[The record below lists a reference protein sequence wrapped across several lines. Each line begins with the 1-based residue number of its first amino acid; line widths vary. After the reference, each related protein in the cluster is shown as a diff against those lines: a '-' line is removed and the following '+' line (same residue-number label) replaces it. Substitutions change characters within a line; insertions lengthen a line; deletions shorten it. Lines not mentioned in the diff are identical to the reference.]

1 MTILELQ
8 GVHKDFKGLT
18 VLNDVNLAIEAGE
31 RHAIIGP
38 NGAGKST
45 LFSVISGK
53 YKPSRGTVHF
63 NGEDITGL
71 APYKISRKGLA
82 RSFQITN
89 VFPGMT
95 VYANVRN
102 AILSRKGIRLNLL
115 VRLKNLDDVHQEV
128 TELVGVLGLDAIKDV
143 PASELSYGQQ
153 RALEV
158 GIALASDP
166 KLILLDEPTAGMTR
180 EQSREAVSLIK
191 KITKGRTLMVVEH
204 DMDVVFSMADRIT
217 VLSYGLVLA
226 SGPPDEIRGNE
237 AVRKAYLGKKGH
249 ARGQ

>member
-1 MTILELQ
+1 MTILELHGIQ
-8 GVHKDFKGLT
+8 KDFKGLT
-18 VLNDVNLAIEAGE
+18 VLNDVNLAIEEGE
-31 RHAIIGP
+31 CHAIIGP

-45 LFSVISGK
+45 LFNVISGK
-53 YKPSRGTVHF
+53 YKPTHGTVRF

-102 AILSRKGIRLNLL
+102 AILSRRGIRLTMLTK
-115 VRLKNLDDVHQEV
+115 LKNIDAVHQEV
-128 TELVGVLGLDAIKDV
+128 VELISVLGLDSIKDV

-158 GIALASDP
+158 GIALATDP

-191 KITKGRTLMVVEH
+191 NITKGKTLMVVEH

-217 VLSYGLVLA
+217 VLSYGVVLA
-226 SGPPDEIRGNE
+226 SGRPDEIRGDE
-237 AVRKAYLGKKGH
+237 AVKKAYLGKRRH
-249 ARGQ
+249 ARG

>member
-8 GVHKDFKGLT
+8 DLHKEFKGLR
-18 VLNDVNLAIEAGE
+18 VLNDINLTIEEGE
-31 RHAIIGP
+31 CHAIIGP

-45 LFSVISGK
+45 LFNVISGK
-53 YKPSRGTVHF
+53 YKPSKGTVRF

-95 VYANVRN
+95 VYGNVRN
-102 AILSRKGIRLNLL
+102 SILSRKGIRLNMLM
-115 VRLKNLDDVHQEV
+115 RLKNIDVVHKEA
-128 TELVGVLGLDAIKDV
+128 TELINVLGLDAITDV

-191 KITKGRTLMVVEH
+191 RITKGKTLMVVEH

-217 VLSYGLVLA
+217 VLSYGVVLA
-226 SGPPDEIRGNE
+226 SGRPDEIRGDE
-237 AVRKAYLGKKGH
+237 AVKKAYLGKKRH
-249 ARGQ
+249 ARG

>member
-18 VLNDVNLAIEAGE
+18 VLNDVNLKIEEGE
-31 RHAIIGP
+31 CHAIIGP

-45 LFSVISGK
+45 LFNVISGK
-53 YKPSRGTVHF
+53 YKPTQGTVHF

-95 VYANVRN
+95 VYGNIRN
-102 AILSRKGIRLNLL
+102 AILSRRGIRLSMLT
-115 VRLKNLDDVHQEV
+115 RLKNINAVHQEAI
-128 TELVGVLGLDAIKDV
+128 ELINVLGLNAITDV

-158 GIALASDP
+158 GIALATDP

-180 EQSREAVSLIK
+180 EQSREAVLLIK
-191 KITKGRTLMVVEH
+191 NITKGKTLMVVEH

-226 SGPPDEIRGNE
+226 SGRPDDIRGNE
-237 AVRKAYLGKKGH
+237 AVKKAYLGKKRH
-249 ARGQ
+249 ARG

>member
-8 GVHKDFKGLT
+8 SVHKDFKGLT
-18 VLNDVNLAIEAGE
+18 VLNDINLTIEEGE
-31 RHAIIGP
+31 CHAIIGP

-45 LFSVISGK
+45 LFNVISGK
-53 YKPSRGTVHF
+53 YKPSQGTVRF

-71 APYKISRKGLA
+71 TPYKISRRGLA

-95 VYANVRN
+95 VFGNVRN
-102 AILSRKGIRLNLL
+102 AILSRRGIRLS
-115 VRLKNLDDVHQEV
+115 VFTRLKNIDAVRQEAV
-128 TELVGVLGLDAIKDV
+128 ELINVLGLDTIKDI

-158 GIALASDP
+158 GIALATDP

-191 KITKGRTLMVVEH
+191 NITKGKTLMVVEH

-237 AVRKAYLGKKGH
+237 EVRKAYLGKKGH
-249 ARGQ
+249 ARG

>member
-8 GVHKDFKGLT
+8 GVHKDFKGLKI
-18 VLNDVNLAIEAGE
+18 LNDINLAIAEGE
-31 RHAIIGP
+31 CHAIIGP

-45 LFSVISGK
+45 LFNVISGK
-53 YKPSRGTVHF
+53 YKPSQGTVRF

-95 VYANVRN
+95 VYGNVRN
-102 AILSRKGIRLNLL
+102 AILSKEGIRLNLL
-115 VRLKNLDDVHQEV
+115 VRLKNMDVVHQEA
-128 TELVGVLGLDAIKDV
+128 TELISVLGLERIKDV

-180 EQSREAVSLIK
+180 EQSREAVSLIM
-191 KITKGRTLMVVEH
+191 KITRGKTLMVVEH

-249 ARGQ
+249 ARG

>member
-1 MTILELQ
+1 MTILEVQ
-8 GVHKDFKGLT
+8 GVYKDFKGLK
-18 VLNDVNLAIEAGE
+18 VLNDVNLAVEEGE
-31 RHAIIGP
+31 CHAIIGP

-45 LFSVISGK
+45 LFNVITGK
-53 YKPSRGTVHF
+53 YRPTKGKIHF

-71 APYKISRKGLA
+71 PPYRIASKGLA

-102 AILSRKGIRLNLL
+102 AVLSKRKIRFNCF
-115 VRLKNLDDVHQEV
+115 VRLDKIDSVRQETLDLI
-128 TELVGVLGLDAIKDV
+128 TTLGLDSIRDV

-153 RALEV
+153 RALEI
-158 GIALASDP
+158 GISLATDP

-180 EQSREAVSLIK
+180 EQTREAVSLIK
-191 KITKGRTLMVVEH
+191 RVTKGKTVMVVEH

-217 VLSYGLVLA
+217 VLSYGEVLA
-226 SGPPDEIRGNE
+226 SGPPEEIRGNE
-237 AVRKAYLGKKGH
+237 RVKRAYLGKKEH
-249 ARGQ
+249 A